1 MHISLN
7 NNLEE
12 LIATKVNSGIYN
24 NASAVVAEAL
34 RLVDKFEKAQD
45 IKLDLLRQAVSI
57 GMHQAKNS
65 IFSEKSILDLIDD
78 E

>member
-1 MHISLN
+1 MNINLT

-12 LIATKVNSGIYN
+12 LVAAKVNSGMYN
-24 NASAVVAEAL
+24 NESEVVAEAL
-34 RLVDKFEKAQD
+34 RLLDKFEKAQSV
-45 IKLDLLRQAVSI
+45 KLELLRQAVGVGI
-57 GMHQAKNS
+57 YQAKNN

>member
-1 MHISLN
+1 MHISLT

-12 LIATKVNSGIYN
+12 LVTAKVNSGMYN
-24 NASAVVAEAL
+24 NASEVIAEAL
-34 RLVDKFEKAQD
+34 RLLDKFEKAQD
-45 IKLDLLRQAVSI
+45 IKLELLQQAVNI
-57 GMHQAKNS
+57 GIFQAENN